1 MTSPNRRQL
10 SSSPPPRI
18 STSSSLLSDSDSPGS
33 YTSYSSAEY
42 SSLGGRSEG
51 EGVAQTYESGE
62 RHSDNTN
69 CVEDNDPNRRVLS
82 KSTIRTKNSSNTGI
96 DNEFSY
102 GLLSQVHKMQSL
114 LEEYQHSLTALELEK
129 ADNQQE
135 MNRLDKRLKS
145 KGETEGK
152 SLYFFSFLIF
162 TLTNLH
168 IALRF

>member
-10 SSSPPPRI
+10 TSSPPPRI
-18 STSSSLLSDSDSPGS
+18 LTSSSMLSDSDSPGS

-42 SSLGGRSEG
+42 SSLGGRSNG
-51 EGVAQTYESGE
+51 EGGVQTYESLE
-62 RHSDNTN
+62 SHSDNGN
-69 CVEDNDPNRRVLS
+69 SIEDSNSNKRMLL
-82 KSTIRTKNSSNTGI
+82 KSLRTGNNLNGGA

-135 MNRLDKRLKS
+135 MNRLDKRLKA

-152 SLYFFSFLIF
+152 SSFSLFFSTSCPI
-162 TLTNLH
+162 
-168 IALRF
+168 